1 MFPDIPGF
9 TPPGVLIPPPLPGPP
24 PCDDDD
30 DECEPPPPPP
40 PPPTD
45 MPEPG
50 TLFILLVGAAALAF
64 GMRARRPATVATRR
78 GGKAR

>member
-30 DECEPPPPPP
+30 DGCEPPPPP

-78 GGKAR
+78 GGKSR

>member
-1 MFPDIPGF
+1 VFPEIPGF
-9 TPPGVLIPPPLPGPP
+9 TPPGVLIPPPLPVPP

-30 DECEPPPPPP
+30 DECEPP

-64 GMRARRPATVATRR
+64 GTRPRRPATIAAGR
-78 GGKAR
+78 GRKGH